1 MAGVGRKPNASMS
14 PGPDRRVGLSERTGL
29 EQGRQCSDRI
39 LVHFSRRPR
48 RLCQP
53 EGCATQARSQDR

>member
-14 PGPDRRVGLSERTGL
+14 PGPIDASA
-29 EQGRQCSDRI
+29 CPSD
-39 LVHFSRRPR
+39 LVWNKHVNALIASSFISRRPR

-53 EGCATQARSQDR
+53 EGCATQTRRQDR